1 MKFLLKHFVIYTFS
15 LYLLQFIVSGVVIN
29 DGLTT
34 LFVGGLL
41 LTGMFLILKP
51 IMNLLSFPLNI
62 VTLGFVS
69 TITNILILYLLT
81 VFVPSISILPFTF
94 QGAHVA
100 GFIIP
105 RIAFSTFFAYAIS
118 AVILVLT
125 VSLFSWIFE

>member
-15 LYLLQFIVSGVVIN
+15 LYLLQFIVSGVVIS
-29 DGLTT
+29 DGLPT
-34 LFVGGLL
+34 LFVGGVL
-41 LTGMFLILKP
+41 LTIMFLILKP

-81 VFVPSISILPFTF
+81 VFIPSISILPFTF
-94 QGAHVA
+94 QGTHIV

-105 RIAFSTFFAYAIS
+105 KIAFSTFFAYAVS
-118 AVILVLT
+118 AVVLVVT
-125 VSLFSWIFE
+125 VSLISWIFE